1 MDRNTTMRSTNASRT
16 TVPITQGSR
25 PDRYAE
31 VSAPAAVSPPTK
43 AVTPLPAV
51 RRGITWSRSWWTSD
65 AVWADCGAV
74 VG

>member
-1 MDRNTTMRSTNASRT
+1 MDRNTTMRRRNASKT
-16 TVPITQGSR
+16 TIPITHGSR

-43 AVTPLPAV
+43 AVTPLSAV
-51 RRGITWSRSWWTSD
+51 TRGITWSRSRRTSE